1 MNWIQKKL
9 QSFVEKAKQTF
20 KRQRPSRED
29 QADSMWIN
37 CPGCNQMQLKE
48 DLKKNFNVC
57 KCTHHFDLD
66 PKTRFSRP
74 VIEKLF
80 ISFSEASSAGK

>member
-20 KRQRPSRED
+20 KRERPSRKDQED
-29 QADSMWIN
+29 SLWIN
-37 CPGCNQMQLKE
+37 CPGCNQMLLKE

-57 KCTHHFDLD
+57 KCTHHFD
-66 PKTRFSRP
+66 P
-74 VIEKLF
+74 
-80 ISFSEASSAGK
+80 